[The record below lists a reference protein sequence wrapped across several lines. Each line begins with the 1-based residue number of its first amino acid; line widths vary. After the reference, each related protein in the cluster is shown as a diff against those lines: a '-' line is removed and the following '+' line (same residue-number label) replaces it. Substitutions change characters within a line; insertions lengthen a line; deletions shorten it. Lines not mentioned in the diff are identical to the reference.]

1 MDSNEKPATEST
13 INGVQ
18 AMTNG
23 ANIVV
28 QALINCGVK
37 TVFAYPGG
45 FSMPLHQAFARRRDK
60 IRVVLPRHE
69 QGGGFAAQG
78 YARATG
84 EVGVCMTTSGPGL
97 TNVITS
103 VADAK
108 LDSVPMVI
116 IAGQVNLTD
125 VGADSFQETPTTEVC
140 RCITKHHYLVQRVED
155 LARVVDEAIFVA
167 KSGRPGPVLID
178 VPKNLQV
185 EQCYPNFSEPRNLPG
200 YPKKNPEIDAETI
213 REVVERINAAKRPLI
228 LAGGGVVSA
237 DACDLLRAVVE
248 KTGIPVATTMT
259 GLSAFPR
266 DDERAVGMVGMHGTY
281 ATNMAVRECDL
292 LLALGVRFSDRVVG
306 ARSQFAP
313 RAHIIHFDVD
323 PSEFNKVKKVKLAVH
338 GHLRDSLAALDSEL
352 ARSRKGGDL
361 AEWRGQIAAWRASKP
376 ISYSF
381 DEVEKAEDLLTPQY
395 AISEFSKATQNLD
408 TIVTTG
414 VGQHQMWTTLFYR
427 FNKPRTWLSSCGLG
441 TMGFGLPAAI
451 GAKVARPEALVVA
464 IEGDGSLQMN
474 IQEMA
479 TCVAENIPV
488 KVMLINNQH
497 LGMVM
502 QWEDR
507 FFKKNRANTY
517 LGRISDP
524 ENFGDG
530 DGYHLANRY
539 PDFPAIA
546 RGYGWKA
553 VSVEKRA
560 DYPEALRRMLE
571 SEGPFLL
578 DLRVPYCEHV
588 LPMIPPGGSVETM
601 ICE

>member
-1 MDSNEKPATEST
+1 MASNEQNATNST
-13 INGVQ
+13 TNGAQ

-45 FSMPLHQAFARRRDK
+45 FSIPLHQAFTRYRDQ

-97 TNVITS
+97 TNIITS

-108 LDSVPMVI
+108 LDSVPLVL
-116 IAGQVNLTD
+116 IAGQVNLAD
-125 VGADSFQETPTTEVC
+125 VGSDSFQETPTTEVC

-178 VPKNLQV
+178 IPKNLQV
-185 EQCYPNFSEPRNLPG
+185 EQCYPNFAEPRNLPG
-200 YPKKNPEIDAETI
+200 YPKKNPEIDSEAI
-213 REVVERINAAKRPLI
+213 CDVVERINAAKRPLI
-228 LAGGGVVSA
+228 LCGGGVVSA
-237 DACDLLRAVVE
+237 DACALLRNVVE

-259 GLSAFPR
+259 GLAGFPR
-266 DDERAVGMVGMHGTY
+266 DDKNAVGMVGMHGTY
-281 ATNMAVRECDL
+281 ATNMAARECDL

-306 ARSQFAP
+306 ARGSFAP
-313 RAHIIHFDVD
+313 NAQILHFDVD
-323 PSEFNKVKKVKLAVH
+323 PSEFNKVKKAKRTVLGDLK
-338 GHLRDSLAALDSEL
+338 DSLAALDSEL
-352 ARSRKGGDL
+352 ARSYKSVDL
-361 AEWRGQIAAWRASKP
+361 SEWRERIDAWRASKP
-376 ISYSF
+376 VQYSF
-381 DEVEKAEDLLTPQY
+381 DEVEKAEDLITPQY

-427 FNKPRTWLSSCGLG
+427 FNKPRTWISSCGLG

-464 IEGDGSLQMN
+464 VEGDGSLQMN

-488 KVMLINNQH
+488 KVLLINNQH

-517 LGRISDP
+517 LGKVSDP
-524 ENFGDG
+524 ENFGGG
-530 DGYHLANRY
+530 DGYHLPSRY
-539 PDFPAIA
+539 PDFSAIA
-546 RGYGWKA
+546 RGYGWEA

-560 DYPEALRRMLE
+560 DYPEALRRMIE

-588 LPMIPPGGSVETM
+588 LPMIPPGGSVETI

>member
-1 MDSNEKPATEST
+1 MASNEQNATNST
-13 INGVQ
+13 TNGAQ

-45 FSMPLHQAFARRRDK
+45 FSIPLHQAFTRYRDQ

-97 TNVITS
+97 TNIITS

-108 LDSVPMVI
+108 LDSVPLVL
-116 IAGQVNLTD
+116 IAGQVNLAD
-125 VGADSFQETPTTEVC
+125 VGSDSFQETPTTEVC

-178 VPKNLQV
+178 IPKNLQV
-185 EQCYPNFSEPRNLPG
+185 EQCYPNFAEPRNLPG
-200 YPKKNPEIDAETI
+200 YPKKNPEIDSEAI
-213 REVVERINAAKRPLI
+213 CDVVERINAAKRPLI

-237 DACDLLRAVVE
+237 DACALLRNVVE

-259 GLSAFPR
+259 GLAGFPR
-266 DDERAVGMVGMHGTY
+266 DDKHAVGMVGMHGTY
-281 ATNMAVRECDL
+281 ATNMAARECDL

-306 ARSQFAP
+306 ARDSFAP
-313 RAHIIHFDVD
+313 RAQIIHFDVD
-323 PSEFNKVKKVKLAVH
+323 PSEFNKVKKAKRTVL
-338 GHLRDSLAALDSEL
+338 GHLKDSLAALDSEL
-352 ARSRKGGDL
+352 ARSYKSVDL
-361 AEWRGQIAAWRASKP
+361 TDWRERIAAWRVSKP
-376 ISYSF
+376 VQYSF
-381 DEVEKAEDLLTPQY
+381 DEIEKAEDLITPQY
-395 AISEFSKATQNLD
+395 AISEFSKATQDLD

-427 FNKPRTWLSSCGLG
+427 FNKPRTWISSCGLG

-451 GAKVARPEALVVA
+451 GAKVARPESLVVA
-464 IEGDGSLQMN
+464 VEGDGSLQMN

-488 KVMLINNQH
+488 KVLLVNNQH

-517 LGRISDP
+517 LGKVSDP
-524 ENFGDG
+524 ENFGG
-530 DGYHLANRY
+530 
-539 PDFPAIA
+539 
-546 RGYGWKA
+546 
-553 VSVEKRA
+553 
-560 DYPEALRRMLE
+560 
-571 SEGPFLL
+571 
-578 DLRVPYCEHV
+578 
-588 LPMIPPGGSVETM
+588 
-601 ICE
+601 

>member
-1 MDSNEKPATEST
+1 VASNEQNATNST
-13 INGVQ
+13 TNGAQ

-45 FSMPLHQAFARRRDK
+45 FSIPLHQAFTRYRDQ

-97 TNVITS
+97 TNIITS
-103 VADAK
+103 IADAK
-108 LDSVPMVI
+108 LDSVPIVI

-125 VGADSFQETPTTEVC
+125 VGSDSFQETPTTEVC

-178 VPKNLQV
+178 IPKNLQV
-185 EQCYPNFSEPRNLPG
+185 EQCCPNFAEARNLPG
-200 YPKKNPEIDAETI
+200 YPEKNPEIDSDAI
-213 REVVERINAAKRPLI
+213 CDIVAKINAAKRPLI

-237 DACDLLRAVVE
+237 DACALLRNVVE

-259 GLSAFPR
+259 GLAGFPR
-266 DDERAVGMVGMHGTY
+266 DDKNAVGMVGMHGTY
-281 ATNMAVRECDL
+281 ATNMAARECDL
-292 LLALGVRFSDRVVG
+292 LLAFGVRFSDRVVG
-306 ARSQFAP
+306 ARDSFAP
-313 RAHIIHFDVD
+313 RAQIIHFDVD
-323 PSEFNKVKKVKLAVH
+323 PSEFNKVKKAKRTVL
-338 GHLRDSLAALDSEL
+338 GHLKDSLAALDSEL
-352 ARSRKGGDL
+352 ARSYKKVDL
-361 AEWRGQIAAWRASKP
+361 TEWRERIAAWRASKP
-376 ISYSF
+376 VQYSF
-381 DEVEKAEDLLTPQY
+381 DEIEKAEDLITPQY
-395 AISEFSKATQNLD
+395 AISEFSKATQDLD

-427 FNKPRTWLSSCGLG
+427 FNKPRTWISSCGLG

-451 GAKVARPEALVVA
+451 GAKVARPESLVVA
-464 IEGDGSLQMN
+464 VEGDGSLQMN

-488 KVMLINNQH
+488 KVLLVNNQH

-517 LGRISDP
+517 LGKVSDP
-524 ENFGDG
+524 ENFGGG
-530 DGYHLANRY
+530 DGYHLPSRY
-539 PDFPAIA
+539 PDFAAIA
-546 RGYGWKA
+546 RGYGWEA

-588 LPMIPPGGSVETM
+588 LPMIPPGGSVETI

>member
-1 MDSNEKPATEST
+1 MASNEQNATNST
-13 INGVQ
+13 TNGAQ

-45 FSMPLHQAFARRRDK
+45 FSIPLHQAFTRYRDQ

-97 TNVITS
+97 TNIITS

-108 LDSVPMVI
+108 LDSVPLVL
-116 IAGQVNLTD
+116 IAGQVNLAD
-125 VGADSFQETPTTEVC
+125 VGSDSFQETPTTEVC

-178 VPKNLQV
+178 IPKNLQV
-185 EQCYPNFSEPRNLPG
+185 EQCYPNFAEPRNLPG
-200 YPKKNPEIDAETI
+200 YPKKNPEIDSEAI
-213 REVVERINAAKRPLI
+213 CDVVERINAAKRPLI

-237 DACDLLRAVVE
+237 DACALLRNVVE

-259 GLSAFPR
+259 GLAGFPR
-266 DDERAVGMVGMHGTY
+266 DDKHAVGMVGMHGTY
-281 ATNMAVRECDL
+281 ATNMAARECDL

-306 ARSQFAP
+306 ARDSFAP
-313 RAHIIHFDVD
+313 RAQIIHFDVD
-323 PSEFNKVKKVKLAVH
+323 PSEFNKVKKAKRTVL
-338 GHLRDSLAALDSEL
+338 GHLKDSLAALDSEL
-352 ARSRKGGDL
+352 ARSYKSVDL
-361 AEWRGQIAAWRASKP
+361 TDWRERIAAWRVSKP
-376 ISYSF
+376 VQYSF
-381 DEVEKAEDLLTPQY
+381 DEIEKAEDLITPQY
-395 AISEFSKATQNLD
+395 AISEFSKATQDLD

-427 FNKPRTWLSSCGLG
+427 FNKPRTWISSCGLG

-451 GAKVARPEALVVA
+451 GAKVARPDSLVVA
-464 IEGDGSLQMN
+464 VEGDGSLQMN

-488 KVMLINNQH
+488 KVLLVNNQH

-517 LGRISDP
+517 LGKVSDP
-524 ENFGDG
+524 ENFGGG
-530 DGYHLANRY
+530 DGYHLPSRY
-539 PDFPAIA
+539 PDFAAIA
-546 RGYGWKA
+546 RGYGWEA

-560 DYPEALRRMLE
+560 DYPEALRRMIE

-588 LPMIPPGGSVETM
+588 LPMIPPGGSVETI

>member
-1 MDSNEKPATEST
+1 MASNEKLATEST
-13 INGVQ
+13 TNGAQ
-18 AMTNG
+18 TMTNG

-45 FSMPLHQAFARRRDK
+45 FSIPLHQAFTRYRDK

-97 TNVITS
+97 TNIITCL
-103 VADAK
+103 ADAK
-108 LDSVPMVI
+108 LDSVPLVL
-116 IAGQVNLTD
+116 IAGQVNLSD
-125 VGADSFQETPTTEVC
+125 VGSDSFQETPTTEVC

-178 VPKNLQV
+178 IPKNLQV
-185 EQCYPNFSEPRNLPG
+185 EQCYPNFAEPRNLPG
-200 YPKKNPEIDAETI
+200 YPKKNPEIDSETI
-213 REVVERINAAKRPLI
+213 ADVVEHINAAKRPLI

-237 DACDLLRAVVE
+237 DASALLRNVVE

-259 GLSAFPR
+259 GLSGFPR
-266 DDERAVGMVGMHGTY
+266 DDKNAVGMVGMHGTY
-281 ATNMAVRECDL
+281 ATNMAARECDL

-306 ARSQFAP
+306 ARDSFAP
-313 RAHIIHFDVD
+313 RAQIIHFDVD
-323 PSEFNKVKKVKLAVH
+323 PSEFNKVKKAKRTVLGCLK
-338 GHLRDSLAALDSEL
+338 DSLAALDSEL
-352 ARSRKGGDL
+352 ARSYKGVDL
-361 AEWRGQIAAWRASKP
+361 TEWRERIAAWRDSKP
-376 ISYSF
+376 VSYSF
-381 DEVEKAEDLLTPQY
+381 DEIEKAEDLVTPQY
-395 AISEFSKATQNLD
+395 AISEFSKATQGRE

-427 FNKPRTWLSSCGLG
+427 FNKPRTWISSCGLG
-441 TMGFGLPAAI
+441 TMGFGLPSAI
-451 GAKVARPEALVVA
+451 GAKVARPDSLVVA

-488 KVMLINNQH
+488 KVLLINNQH

-517 LGRISDP
+517 LGMVSDP
-524 ENFGDG
+524 ENFGGG
-530 DGYHLANRY
+530 DGYHLPSRY
-539 PDFPAIA
+539 PDFSAIA
-546 RGYGWKA
+546 RGYGWEA
-553 VSVEKRA
+553 VSVEKRSE
-560 DYPEALRRMLE
+560 YPEALRRMLE
-571 SEGPFLL
+571 SDGPFLL

-588 LPMIPPGGSVETM
+588 LPMIPPGGSVETI